1 MAVEI
6 GTGTG
11 NVDLTSLLKGTDM
24 GKKSSDTM
32 DTAMYMEPTTMV

>member
-24 GKKSSDTM
+24 GNLLGGVGGSGEGLGVV
-32 DTAMYMEPTTMV
+32 YY